1 MSFPNVTDIVATTI
15 ENRSGEIAD
24 NVTLNNALLAWIKQS
39 GNVRQFGGGS
49 LIFEEISFAANG
61 NAGWYSGY
69 DLLPVS
75 AQDVLSAAQFNICQA
90 ACPVTISGLEK
101 LKNMGKQQIID
112 LMESRLKVAE
122 SSMNNLIA
130 AGVYSDGTG
139 AGGKQIVGLNSM
151 VPVTPTSGVYGG
163 IDRATWAIWR
173 SQTTTMGSTASP
185 TNIQLAMDGM
195 WAGLVRG
202 RNRPNLIVADN
213 FMWTQY
219 IQSLQLLQRF
229 TSATTGNLGFPS
241 VKFMDADVVLD
252 GGLGGFAT
260 AKTMYFL
267 DTEFIHW
274 RPHGDRNMVPL
285 DPSRRYAINQDA
297 EVAILAWAGNLTSS
311 GPQFQGRLISP

>member
-1 MSFPNVTDIVATTI
+1 MAFPNVTDIVATTI

-24 NVTLNNALLAWIKQS
+24 NVTLNNALLSWIKKS
-39 GNVRQFGGGS
+39 GNTREFSGGS

-69 DLLPVS
+69 DLLPVA

-90 ACPVTISGLEK
+90 ACPVTISGLER

-122 SSMNNLIA
+122 SSMANLIA

-139 AGGKQIVGLNSM
+139 AGGKQVVGLNAM
-151 VPVTPTSGVYGG
+151 VPVTPTTGVYGG
-163 IDRATWAIWR
+163 IDRAVWSVWR
-173 SQTTTMGSTASP
+173 SQSTTLGAAASP
-185 TNIQLAMDGM
+185 TTIQLAMDAM

-202 RNRPNLIVADN
+202 RNQPNLIVADN

-219 IQSLQLLQRF
+219 IQSLQLIQRF
-229 TSATTGNLGFPS
+229 AGTDSGNLGFPS
-241 VKFMDADVVLD
+241 VKFMGADVVLD

-274 RPHGDRNMVPL
+274 RPHGQRNMKAL
-285 DPSRRYAINQDA
+285 DPSRRYAVNQDA
-297 EVAILAWAGNLTSS
+297 EISILAWAGNLTSS